1 MPTPEGVSIVNS
13 PLRPLAVLVAG
24 ILLLAACQTSASG
37 SPSESESA
45 ASSGDELAGDL
56 QISGS
61 STVEPIT
68 SLVAEAFGAIHPNVT
83 YFVDGPGTGDGFALF
98 CNDETDISDA
108 SRAIKDEEA
117 AACEAA
123 GVDYVELKI
132 AIDGLSVITSAFN
145 DDVSCLSFLD
155 LYALLG
161 PESQGFETWDAAND
175 LAAELEA
182 QLGTDFGESHSP
194 YGSFPLDVTAPG
206 EESGTFDSFHELAL
220 DKISDERA
228 QDHTTRPDY
237 TPSGDDNVIIEGV
250 AGTEDSPHTLGWV
263 GFAFADE
270 NADRVKLL
278 EVDKGDGCV
287 AATPETIAS
296 AEYPL
301 SRFLYIYVNTVRA
314 DANPALQAFVDYYLS
329 DEGIAFVTEADYV
342 ALDPADLDETRAAW
356 ESR

>member
-1 MPTPEGVSIVNS
+1 MHFPP
-13 PLRPLAVLVAG
+13 RPLAMLVMG
-24 ILLLAACQTSASG
+24 LLLLAACQPSASV
-37 SPSESESA
+37 SPFE
-45 ASSGDELAGDL
+45 SGDDLAGDI
-56 QISGS
+56 QVSGS
-61 STVEPIT
+61 STVKPIT
-68 SLVAEAFGAIHPNVT
+68 SLVAEAFGAMHPNVT

-98 CNDETDISDA
+98 CNDETDVNDA
-108 SRAIKDEEA
+108 SRPISEEEIALCEEA
-117 AACEAA
+117 
-123 GVDYVELKI
+123 GVEYIELKI

-161 PESQGFETWDAAND
+161 PESQVFETWDAANG
-175 LAAELEA
+175 LAAELEG
-182 QLGTDFGESHSP
+182 QLHTEFGESHAP
-194 YGSFPLDVTAPG
+194 YGASPLDITAPG
-206 EESGTFDSFHELAL
+206 EESGTFDSFVELAIRGIA
-220 DKISDERA
+220 DARE
-228 QDHTTRPDY
+228 QDRTTRPDY

-250 AGTEDSPHTLGWV
+250 AGTEDAPHTLGWV
-263 GFAFADE
+263 GFAYADE

-314 DANPALQAFVDYYLS
+314 DANPALQAFVDYYLA

-342 ALDPADLDETRAAW
+342 ALDPADLDETRATW

>member
-1 MPTPEGVSIVNS
+1 MKS
-13 PLRPLAVLVAG
+13 PLRPVVVIVG
-24 ILLLAACQTSASG
+24 GVLLLAACQSSASG
-37 SPSESESA
+37 SPSGNGL
-45 ASSGDELAGDL
+45 SGDI

-98 CNDETDISDA
+98 CNDEIDISDA
-108 SRAIKDEEA
+108 SRPISDEEI
-117 AACEAA
+117 AACETT
-123 GVDYVELKI
+123 GVEYIELKI

-145 DDVSCLSFLD
+145 DEISCLSFLD

-175 LAAELEA
+175 LADELES
-182 QLGTDFGESHSP
+182 QLGTERGASHAP
-194 YGSFPLDVTAPG
+194 YGPFPLDVTAPG
-206 EESGTFDSFHELAL
+206 EESGTFDSFVELA
-220 DKISDERA
+220 IRGIADERE
-228 QDHTTRPDY
+228 QDRTTRPDY

-250 AGTEDSPHTLGWV
+250 AGTQDAPDTLGWV

-278 EVDKGDGCV
+278 EVDQGDGCV

-301 SRFLYIYVNTVRA
+301 SRFLYIYVNSGRA
-314 DANPALQAFVDYYLS
+314 AENPALEGFVDYYLS
-329 DEGIAFVTEADYV
+329 DEGIGFVIEADYI
-342 ALDPADLDETRAAW
+342 ALDPADLDETRATW
-356 ESR
+356 NGR

>member
-1 MPTPEGVSIVNS
+1 MNS
-13 PLRPLAVLVAG
+13 PLRPLAVLFAG
-24 ILLLAACQTSASG
+24 LLLIAACQPSASG
-37 SPSESESA
+37 SPPESGA
-45 ASSGDELAGDL
+45 APSGDELAGDI
-56 QISGS
+56 QVSGS
-61 STVEPIT
+61 STVKPIT
-68 SLVAEAFGAIHPNVT
+68 SLVAEAFGAMHPSVT

-98 CNDETDISDA
+98 CNDETDVNDA
-108 SRAIKDEEA
+108 SRPISEEEIA
-117 AACEAA
+117 LCQDA
-123 GVDYVELKI
+123 GVEYIELKI

-145 DDVSCLSFLD
+145 SDVSCLSFLD

-161 PESQGFETWDAAND
+161 PESQGLETWDAANG
-175 LAAELEA
+175 LAAELEG
-182 QLGTDFGESHSP
+182 QLHTEFGESHAP
-194 YGSFPLDVTAPG
+194 YGAFPLDVTAPG
-206 EESGTFDSFHELAL
+206 EESGTFDSFVELAIRGIA
-220 DKISDERA
+220 DAREQER
-228 QDHTTRPDY
+228 TTRPDY

-250 AGTEDSPHTLGWV
+250 AGTEDAPHTLGWV
-263 GFAFADE
+263 GFAYADE
-270 NADRVKLL
+270 NSDRVQLL